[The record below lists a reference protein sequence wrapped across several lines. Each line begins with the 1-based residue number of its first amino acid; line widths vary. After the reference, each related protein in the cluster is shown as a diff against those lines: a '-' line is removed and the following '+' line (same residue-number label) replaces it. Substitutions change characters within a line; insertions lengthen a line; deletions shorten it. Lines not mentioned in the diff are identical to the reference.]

1 MRFFSWLAVFLAM
14 ALPLAS
20 CSNNNGNGDKQCTTP
35 SDCSGLSLPDDC
47 SGYWECVDGKCEP
60 ICTKGCTAPADC
72 EGEDW
77 PASADCERSQGQ
89 WKCEQEI
96 CRASCP
102 VLTWSNRMEVDL
114 EDAGIQLDLS
124 ASPDGNFA
132 IAYYKR
138 YPDPSTCEQ
147 PILGGPPTVAL
158 QDTIGYAWYDGSNW
172 NREDVVTIETAMLSG
187 ITLIFQG
194 NNPMIG
200 YLGGAEGLQICGGS
214 DMMIS
219 SGGPGNWNHSAAV
232 VTSNEA
238 AAGADCPKMQSICDF
253 GDVVGLWPSLAKSQD
268 GSIIGVTYRDI
279 HNGYTKDADDC
290 ADLEYAYT
298 SGGGWNHEWID
309 LARGSGDFSS
319 LAFGNDGE
327 PAVAY
332 YNGEVGTGGEGVILF
347 AKRPWAEWTQPLKPP
362 CDTAADCPNGQACA
376 GGECLCNTDSQCDS
390 PKRCVESRCSAVIDT
405 IAGGLDEKSIS
416 LAVGPDGRYLVAYY
430 NPDDQNLWIA
440 HSDDGL
446 AWQKGIVDADGN
458 TGMYPSIVIL
468 PNTNKPAIAYYRC
481 NVYRPNETTCD
492 RNQDGPRFAYFKGE
506 YPLDLTTQSKWKK
519 GYISETGNPDSVA
532 TDGRHISLAVLP
544 DGTVGVAYYYNW
556 LDPSAGKVKEHL
568 MFHRGTWE

>member
-362 CDTAADCPNGQACA
+362 CDTAADCGDRHHRGRPGREVHIP
-376 GGECLCNTDSQCDS
+376 GGGTRRPL
-390 PKRCVESRCSAVIDT
+390 P
-405 IAGGLDEKSIS
+405 GGL
-416 LAVGPDGRYLVAYY
+416 LQPGR
-430 NPDDQNLWIA
+430 P
-440 HSDDGL
+440 
-446 AWQKGIVDADGN
+446 KPVD
-458 TGMYPSIVIL
+458 
-468 PNTNKPAIAYYRC
+468 C
-481 NVYRPNETTCD
+481 
-492 RNQDGPRFAYFKGE
+492 
-506 YPLDLTTQSKWKK
+506 PL
-519 GYISETGNPDSVA
+519 G
-532 TDGRHISLAVLP
+532 
-544 DGTVGVAYYYNW
+544 
-556 LDPSAGKVKEHL
+556 
-568 MFHRGTWE
+568 